1 MGRPMDDAELA
12 RKVADMVADLPPLT
26 DDQVAR
32 VARLLAPYATERT
45 NAMPSIRDTATVR
58 PSEPVEGKQRR
69 RRPSA
74 ASQPRAVTTHQLE
87 VDPQV
92 MAAALAIKRPGQ
104 RLVIVSATEV
114 RLVNG

>member
-1 MGRPMDDAELA
+1 
-12 RKVADMVADLPPLT
+12 
-26 DDQVAR
+26 
-32 VARLLAPYATERT
+32 
-45 NAMPSIRDTATVR
+45 MPTIRDTAAVHL
-58 PSEPVEGKQRR
+58 SEPIDGKRR
-69 RRPSA
+69 RRASA
-74 ASQPRAVTTHQLE
+74 AHQRRAITTHQLE

>member
-45 NAMPSIRDTATVR
+45 NAMPTIRDTATVR
-58 PSEPVEGKQRR
+58 PAS
-69 RRPSA
+69 PST
-74 ASQPRAVTTHQLE
+74 ASNA
-87 VDPQV
+87 
-92 MAAALAIKRPGQ
+92 AAALVPPASPARSP
-104 RLVIVSATEV
+104 RTSSRSTP
-114 RLVNG
+114 R